1 MGMRIPFPMAQAAGE
16 LPSACSTT
24 PAQCELAGGKEML
37 SLSVGKQQGFLW
49 SIGEG
54 ASELCWS
61 VFV

>member
-1 MGMRIPFPMAQAAGE
+1 MAQAAGE